1 MKSYLRFLGRNKRYT
16 AIQVVGLSVSLAF
29 VIILTSWLVN
39 IVKMGRENPEYE
51 DIYAVC
57 YQNSMHTTWAL
68 GEHLSDNIPEIECTS
83 TMLLYPGHFTLK
95 NADCV
100 KINWCEENF
109 FEFFP
114 REFIAGDAS
123 FLKVPS
129 EVGISETFANTYFPA
144 GDAIGKTVTLL
155 DKDYIITAIYKDF
168 GDGLIKYND
177 MIMAMSARG
186 EKNFSI
192 PSQEMLSGMV
202 TMIKLKDGVDIGE
215 TEKKIKEE
223 TIKHYTIASE
233 KYIEAASSAQNNEAY
248 IKMIKSRLADETC
261 RLVRYD
267 EITYDEANQYFTVN
281 TKFTIRIIVII
292 VVLLLITALMNYVN
306 LNVALAGK
314 RAKEAATKNLL
325 GSQKS
330 SVYLQF
336 FKEAFAVTVFCT
348 LLGVCLAVVSLP
360 SINSMLQ
367 GYDGLGSRFSIS
379 FEPMTVGA
387 VLGILI
393 MTSILSGCVPAY
405 YVSRFSALDVTK
417 GSFRF
422 NRKTILNKVFICIQT
437 ILATA
442 FITFSIILQ
451 VGYDNM
457 INIDSGCDHD
467 DLFYLLPSDRL
478 EPESNCFTHY
488 DALQSELL
496 THPEIESVDYT
507 NGTVFN
513 CRTFGVPLDENF
525 NQIIDAHMIYCTP
538 EAFDIYGFK
547 VISKNDNAQYGMW
560 MTESFKKIF
569 DNSQYLQQIML
580 DPSGDFGFV
589 GVIED
594 YPSSGIPVFGDAKTP
609 GYVNVFTKQY
619 VNDYNNLVFGN
630 DKASKENL
638 STFTLTEATTY
649 PFTVTS
655 AGMATLCLPFNV
667 VMADGMYAYDLAL
680 EGIKQEG
687 NDEVYDCTMIAIAG
701 PGQTL
706 KAGTPVII
714 GANKGDY
721 DLAITMDNNGSGTS
735 LNGSLLKGNFVK
747 QDLTQSGDKVKFIF
761 ANGNKGVGFY
771 RLSSG
776 TSTLGANKCWL
787 EWDVPTMGDPAQSIR
802 LRFEDVTDITSV
814 IQTTKA
820 EGIYDLT
827 GRRLAAPQKGVN
839 IINGKKVIL

>member
-29 VIILTSWLVN
+29 VIILASWLVN

-109 FEFFP
+109 CEFFP

-144 GDAIGKTVTLL
+144 GDAMGKTVTLL

-192 PSQEMLSGMV
+192 PSQEMISGMV

-281 TKFTIRIIVII
+281 TKFTIRIVVII

-360 SINSMLQ
+360 NINSMFQ

-422 NRKTILNKVFICIQT
+422 NRKTILNKVFICVQT

-451 VGYDNM
+451 LGYDNM
-457 INIDSGCDHD
+457 INIDSGCDHK

-496 THPEIESVDYT
+496 THPEIEAVDYT
-507 NGTVFN
+507 NSTVFN
-513 CRTFGVPLDENF
+513 AYHGNIWLDEHG
-525 NQIIDAHMIYCTP
+525 NQVLPVYNVICTP
-538 EAFDIYGFK
+538 EAFDIYRFDIIEKYRDDQYGIWMTRSFKEIVDKSEFLQKEFDDSESSFK
-547 VISKNDNAQYGMW
+547 V
-560 MTESFKKIF
+560 
-569 DNSQYLQQIML
+569 L
-580 DPSGDFGFV
+580 
-589 GVIED
+589 GVIDD
-594 YPSSGIPVFGDAKTP
+594 YCEHGIPSLVKDKP
-609 GYVNVFTKQY
+609 VGYVYSFPKNY
-619 VNDYNNLVFGN
+619 VNDYNLAYIIRTNGDHAKARQVIADAYEKISGCRVVDPKHIGRESMYLGEILKRDLQKIEFIKNVVTGIALMIVLIAILGLIGMSIYYADESTHETAVRKVFGGTIISET
-630 DKASKENL
+630 KR
-638 STFTLTEATTY
+638 TLWS
-649 PFTVTS
+649 FLKI
-655 AGMATLCLPFNV
+655 TLIANV
-667 VMADGMYAYDLAL
+667 VAVPVTVWLVMKQNWFDLATIPGWGWYVVL
-680 EGIKQEG
+680 A
-687 NDEVYDCTMIAIAG
+687 TMTSFAISLLAVLW
-701 PGQTL
+701 QTL
-706 KAGTPVII
+706 RAARTNP
-714 GANKGDY
+714 AE
-721 DLAITMDNNGSGTS
+721 A
-735 LNGSLLKGNFVK
+735 LKK
-747 QDLTQSGDKVKFIF
+747 
-761 ANGNKGVGFY
+761 
-771 RLSSG
+771 
-776 TSTLGANKCWL
+776 
-787 EWDVPTMGDPAQSIR
+787 E
-802 LRFEDVTDITSV
+802 
-814 IQTTKA
+814 
-820 EGIYDLT
+820 
-827 GRRLAAPQKGVN
+827 
-839 IINGKKVIL
+839 

>member
-29 VIILTSWLVN
+29 VIILASWLVN

-114 REFIAGDAS
+114 REFIAGDDS

-129 EVGISETFANTYFPA
+129 EVGISETFANTYFPD
-144 GDAIGKTVTLL
+144 GDAMGKTVTLL

-186 EKNFSI
+186 EINFSI

-202 TMIKLKDGVDIGE
+202 TMIKLKDGVDIDK
-215 TEKKIKEE
+215 TEEKVKEE

-261 RLVRYD
+261 RLIRYD
-267 EITYDEANQYFTVN
+267 KLTYDEANQYFTVN
-281 TKFTIRIIVII
+281 TKFTIRIVII
-292 VVLLLITALMNYVN
+292 LVVLLLITALMNYVN

-314 RAKEAATKNLL
+314 RAKEAAIKKLL
-325 GSQKS
+325 GSQTS

-336 FKEAFAVTVFCT
+336 FKEAFVVTVFCT
-348 LLGVCLAVVSLP
+348 LLGVCLAVVAIP

-387 VLGILI
+387 IFGILI

-422 NRKTILNKVFICIQT
+422 NRKTIINKVFICIQT

-451 VGYDNM
+451 VSYDNM
-457 INIDSGCDHD
+457 ININSGCDHD

-513 CRTFGVPLDENF
+513 CRTLGVPLDENF

-538 EAFDIYGFK
+538 EAFNIYGFK
-547 VISKNDNAQYGMW
+547 VISRNDNVQYGMW

-580 DPSGDFGFV
+580 DPSGDFGIT

-594 YPSSGIPVFGDAKTP
+594 FSSSGIPVFGDAKTS
-609 GYVNVFTKQY
+609 GYVNVFPKQY
-619 VNDYNNLVFGN
+619 VNDYNLAYIIRTNGDHEKARQVIAEAYEKISGCRVVDPKHIGRESMYLGEILKRDLQKIEFIKNVVTGIALMIVLIAVLGLIGMSIYYADESTHETAVRKVFGGTIISET
-630 DKASKENL
+630 KR
-638 STFTLTEATTY
+638 TLWS
-649 PFTVTS
+649 FLKI
-655 AGMATLCLPFNV
+655 TLIANV
-667 VMADGMYAYDLAL
+667 VAVPVTVWLVMKQNWFDLATIPGWGWYVVL
-680 EGIKQEG
+680 A
-687 NDEVYDCTMIAIAG
+687 TMTSFAISLLAVLW
-701 PGQTL
+701 QTL
-706 KAGTPVII
+706 RAARTNP
-714 GANKGDY
+714 AE
-721 DLAITMDNNGSGTS
+721 A
-735 LNGSLLKGNFVK
+735 LKK
-747 QDLTQSGDKVKFIF
+747 
-761 ANGNKGVGFY
+761 
-771 RLSSG
+771 
-776 TSTLGANKCWL
+776 
-787 EWDVPTMGDPAQSIR
+787 E
-802 LRFEDVTDITSV
+802 
-814 IQTTKA
+814 
-820 EGIYDLT
+820 
-827 GRRLAAPQKGVN
+827 
-839 IINGKKVIL
+839 

>member
-29 VIILTSWLVN
+29 VIILASWLVN

-68 GEHLSDNIPEIECTS
+68 GEYLSDNIPEIECTS

-144 GDAIGKTVTLL
+144 GDAMGKTVTLL

-281 TKFTIRIIVII
+281 TKFTIRIVVII

-360 SINSMLQ
+360 NINSMLQ

-422 NRKTILNKVFICIQT
+422 NRKTILNKVFICVQT

-513 CRTFGVPLDENF
+513 CRTLGVPLDENF

-547 VISKNDNAQYGMW
+547 VISRNDNVQYGMW

-580 DPSGDFGFV
+580 DPSGDFGIT

-594 YPSSGIPVFGDAKTP
+594 FSSSGIPVFGDAKTS
-609 GYVNVFTKQY
+609 GYVNVFPKQY
-619 VNDYNNLVFGN
+619 VNDYNLAYIIRTNGDHEKARQVIAEAYEKISGCRVVDPKHIGRESMYLGEILKRDLQKIEFIKNVVTGIALMIVLIAVLGLIGMSIYYADESTHETAVRKVFGGTIISET
-630 DKASKENL
+630 KR
-638 STFTLTEATTY
+638 TLWS
-649 PFTVTS
+649 FLKI
-655 AGMATLCLPFNV
+655 TLIANV
-667 VMADGMYAYDLAL
+667 VAVPVTVWLVMRQNWFDLATIPGWGWYVVL
-680 EGIKQEG
+680 A
-687 NDEVYDCTMIAIAG
+687 TMTSFAVSLLAVLW
-701 PGQTL
+701 QTL
-706 KAGTPVII
+706 RAARTNP
-714 GANKGDY
+714 AE
-721 DLAITMDNNGSGTS
+721 A
-735 LNGSLLKGNFVK
+735 LKK
-747 QDLTQSGDKVKFIF
+747 
-761 ANGNKGVGFY
+761 
-771 RLSSG
+771 
-776 TSTLGANKCWL
+776 
-787 EWDVPTMGDPAQSIR
+787 E
-802 LRFEDVTDITSV
+802 
-814 IQTTKA
+814 
-820 EGIYDLT
+820 
-827 GRRLAAPQKGVN
+827 
-839 IINGKKVIL
+839 

>member
-1 MKSYLRFLGRNKRYT
+1 MKSYMRFLWKNKRYT

-39 IVKMGRENPEYE
+39 IVKMGHENPEYE

-100 KINWCEENF
+100 KIYWCEENF

-114 REFIAGDAS
+114 REFIAGDAG

-129 EVGISETFANTYFPA
+129 EVGISETFANTYFPE
-144 GDAIGKTVTLL
+144 GDAMGKTVTLL
-155 DKDYIITAIYKDF
+155 DKDYIITAVYKDF

-281 TKFTIRIIVII
+281 TKFTIRIVVII

-360 SINSMLQ
+360 NINSMLQ

-405 YVSRFSALDVTK
+405 YVSRFSALDITK

-513 CRTFGVPLDENF
+513 CRTLGVPLDENF

-569 DNSQYLQQIML
+569 DNSQYLQQIMI

-609 GYVNVFTKQY
+609 GYVNVFPKQY
-619 VNDYNNLVFGN
+619 VNDYNLAYIIRTNGDHEKARQVIAEAYEKISGCKIVDPKHIGRESMYLGEILKRDLQKIEFIKNVVTGIALMIVLIAILGLIGMSIYYADESTHETAVRKVFGGTVISETKRTLWSFMKITLIAN
-630 DKASKENL
+630 VVAVPVTVWLVMKQNWFELATIPGWGWHVVL
-638 STFTLTEATTY
+638 STM
-649 PFTVTS
+649 TS
-655 AGMATLCLPFNV
+655 FAISL
-667 VMADGMYAYDLAL
+667 LAVL
-680 EGIKQEG
+680 W
-687 NDEVYDCTMIAIAG
+687 
-701 PGQTL
+701 QTL
-706 KAGTPVII
+706 RAARTNP
-714 GANKGDY
+714 AE
-721 DLAITMDNNGSGTS
+721 A
-735 LNGSLLKGNFVK
+735 LKK
-747 QDLTQSGDKVKFIF
+747 
-761 ANGNKGVGFY
+761 
-771 RLSSG
+771 
-776 TSTLGANKCWL
+776 
-787 EWDVPTMGDPAQSIR
+787 E
-802 LRFEDVTDITSV
+802 
-814 IQTTKA
+814 
-820 EGIYDLT
+820 
-827 GRRLAAPQKGVN
+827 
-839 IINGKKVIL
+839 

>member
-29 VIILTSWLVN
+29 VIILASWLVN

-144 GDAIGKTVTLL
+144 GDAMGKTVTLL

-281 TKFTIRIIVII
+281 TKFTIRIVVII

-422 NRKTILNKVFICIQT
+422 NRKTILNKVFICVQT

-513 CRTFGVPLDENF
+513 CRTLGVPLDENF

-538 EAFDIYGFK
+538 EAFNIYGFK
-547 VISKNDNAQYGMW
+547 VISRNDNVQYGMW

-580 DPSGDFGFV
+580 DPSGDFGIT

-594 YPSSGIPVFGDAKTP
+594 FSSSGIPVFGDAKTS
-609 GYVNVFTKQY
+609 GYVNVFPKQY
-619 VNDYNNLVFGN
+619 VNDYNLAYIIRTNGDHEKARQVIAEAYEKISGCRVVDPKHIGRESMYLGEILKRDLQKIEFIKNVVTGIALMIVLIAVLGLIGMSIYYADESTHETAVRKVFGGTIISET
-630 DKASKENL
+630 KR
-638 STFTLTEATTY
+638 TLWSFLRIALI
-649 PFTVTS
+649 
-655 AGMATLCLPFNV
+655 ANV
-667 VMADGMYAYDLAL
+667 VALPVTVWLVMKQNWFDLATIPGWGWYVVL
-680 EGIKQEG
+680 A
-687 NDEVYDCTMIAIAG
+687 TMTSFAI
-701 PGQTL
+701 
-706 KAGTPVII
+706 
-714 GANKGDY
+714 
-721 DLAITMDNNGSGTS
+721 
-735 LNGSLLKGNFVK
+735 SLLAVLWQTFRAARTN
-747 QDLTQSGDKVKFIF
+747 
-761 ANGNKGVGFY
+761 
-771 RLSSG
+771 
-776 TSTLGANKCWL
+776 
-787 EWDVPTMGDPAQSIR
+787 PAEA
-802 LRFEDVTDITSV
+802 L
-814 IQTTKA
+814 
-820 EGIYDLT
+820 
-827 GRRLAAPQKGVN
+827 
-839 IINGKKVIL
+839 KKE

>member
-1 MKSYLRFLGRNKRYT
+1 VKSYLRFLGRNKRYT

-29 VIILTSWLVN
+29 VIILASWLVN

-114 REFIAGDAS
+114 REFIAGDDS

-129 EVGISETFANTYFPA
+129 EVGISETFANTYFPD
-144 GDAIGKTVTLL
+144 GDAMGKTVTLL

-186 EKNFSI
+186 EINFSI

-202 TMIKLKDGVDIGE
+202 TMIKLKDGVDIDK
-215 TEKKIKEE
+215 TEEKVKEE

-261 RLVRYD
+261 RLIRYD
-267 EITYDEANQYFTVN
+267 KLTYDEANQYFTVN
-281 TKFTIRIIVII
+281 TKFTIRIVII
-292 VVLLLITALMNYVN
+292 LVVLLLITALMNYVN

-314 RAKEAATKNLL
+314 RAKEAAIKKLL
-325 GSQKS
+325 GSQTS

-336 FKEAFAVTVFCT
+336 FKEAFVVTVFCT
-348 LLGVCLAVVSLP
+348 LLGVCLAVVAIP

-387 VLGILI
+387 IFGILI

-422 NRKTILNKVFICIQT
+422 NRKTIINKVFICIQT

-451 VGYDNM
+451 VSYDNM
-457 INIDSGCDHD
+457 ININSGCDHD

-513 CRTFGVPLDENF
+513 CRTLGVPLDENF

-538 EAFDIYGFK
+538 EAFNIYGFK
-547 VISKNDNAQYGMW
+547 VISRNDNVQYGMW

-580 DPSGDFGFV
+580 DPSGDFGIT

-594 YPSSGIPVFGDAKTP
+594 FSSSGIPVFGDAKTS
-609 GYVNVFTKQY
+609 GYVNVFPKQY
-619 VNDYNNLVFGN
+619 VNDYNLAYIIRTNGDHEKARQVIAEAYEKISGCRVVDPKHIGRESMYLGEILKRDLQKIEFIKNVVTGIALMIVLIAVLGLIGMSIYYADESTHETAVRKVFGGTIISET
-630 DKASKENL
+630 KR
-638 STFTLTEATTY
+638 TLWS
-649 PFTVTS
+649 FLKI
-655 AGMATLCLPFNV
+655 TLIANV
-667 VMADGMYAYDLAL
+667 VAVPVTVWLVMKQNWFDLATIPGWGWYVVL
-680 EGIKQEG
+680 A
-687 NDEVYDCTMIAIAG
+687 TMTSFAISLLAVLW
-701 PGQTL
+701 QTL
-706 KAGTPVII
+706 RAARTNP
-714 GANKGDY
+714 AE
-721 DLAITMDNNGSGTS
+721 A
-735 LNGSLLKGNFVK
+735 LKK
-747 QDLTQSGDKVKFIF
+747 
-761 ANGNKGVGFY
+761 
-771 RLSSG
+771 
-776 TSTLGANKCWL
+776 
-787 EWDVPTMGDPAQSIR
+787 E
-802 LRFEDVTDITSV
+802 
-814 IQTTKA
+814 
-820 EGIYDLT
+820 
-827 GRRLAAPQKGVN
+827 
-839 IINGKKVIL
+839 

>member
-1 MKSYLRFLGRNKRYT
+1 M
-16 AIQVVGLSVSLAF
+16 
-29 VIILTSWLVN
+29 
-39 IVKMGRENPEYE
+39 
-51 DIYAVC
+51 
-57 YQNSMHTTWAL
+57 
-68 GEHLSDNIPEIECTS
+68 
-83 TMLLYPGHFTLK
+83 
-95 NADCV
+95 
-100 KINWCEENF
+100 
-109 FEFFP
+109 
-114 REFIAGDAS
+114 
-123 FLKVPS
+123 
-129 EVGISETFANTYFPA
+129 
-144 GDAIGKTVTLL
+144 GKTVTLL

-177 MIMAMSARG
+177 MIMSMSARG

-267 EITYDEANQYFTVN
+267 EITYDEANQYFTLN
-281 TKFTIRIIVII
+281 TKFTIRIVII
-292 VVLLLITALMNYVN
+292 LVVLLLITALMNYVN

-360 SINSMLQ
+360 NINSMLQ

-422 NRKTILNKVFICIQT
+422 NRKTILNKVFICVQT

-513 CRTFGVPLDENF
+513 CWTLGVPLDENF

-594 YPSSGIPVFGDAKTP
+594 YPSSGIPVFGDAKTS
-609 GYVNVFTKQY
+609 GYVNVFPKQY
-619 VNDYNNLVFGN
+619 VNDYNLAYIIRTNGEHEKARQVIAEAYEKISGCKVVDPKHIGRESMYLGEILKRDLQKIEFIKNVVTGIALMIVLIAILGMIGMSIYYADENTHETAVRKVFGGTIN
-630 DKASKENL
+630 SE
-638 STFTLTEATTY
+638 TRRTLWSFLKITLIANIVAVPVTVYLVTKQAWFDLATIPGWGWY
-649 PFTVTS
+649 V
-655 AGMATLCLPFNV
+655 ALATLVSF
-667 VMADGMYAYDLAL
+667 AISTLAVL
-680 EGIKQEG
+680 W
-687 NDEVYDCTMIAIAG
+687 
-701 PGQTL
+701 QTL
-706 KAGTPVII
+706 RAAR
-714 GANKGDY
+714 ANP
-721 DLAITMDNNGSGTS
+721 AEA
-735 LNGSLLKGNFVK
+735 LKK
-747 QDLTQSGDKVKFIF
+747 
-761 ANGNKGVGFY
+761 
-771 RLSSG
+771 
-776 TSTLGANKCWL
+776 
-787 EWDVPTMGDPAQSIR
+787 E
-802 LRFEDVTDITSV
+802 
-814 IQTTKA
+814 
-820 EGIYDLT
+820 
-827 GRRLAAPQKGVN
+827 
-839 IINGKKVIL
+839 

>member
-29 VIILTSWLVN
+29 VIILASWLVN

-144 GDAIGKTVTLL
+144 GDAMGKTVTLL

-233 KYIEAASSAQNNEAY
+233 KYIEAARSAQNNEAY

-267 EITYDEANQYFTVN
+267 ELTYDEANQYFTVN
-281 TKFTIRIIVII
+281 TKFTIRIVII
-292 VVLLLITALMNYVN
+292 LVVLLLITALMNYVN

-314 RAKEAATKNLL
+314 RAKEAATKKLL
-325 GSQKS
+325 GSQTS

-360 SINSMLQ
+360 NINSMLQ

-405 YVSRFSALDVTK
+405 YVSRFSALDITK

-457 INIDSGCDHD
+457 INIDSGCDHY

-513 CRTFGVPLDENF
+513 CRTLGVPLDESF

-580 DPSGDFGFV
+580 DPSGVFGFV

-594 YPSSGIPVFGDAKTP
+594 YPSSGIPVFGDAKTS
-609 GYVNVFTKQY
+609 GYVNVFPKQY
-619 VNDYNNLVFGN
+619 VNDYNLAYIIRTNGDHETARQVIAEAYEKISGCRVVDPKHIGRESMYLGEILKRDLQKIEFIKNVVTGIALMIVLIAILGLIGMSIYYADESTHETAVRKVFGGTIISETKRTLWSFLKITLIAN
-630 DKASKENL
+630 VVAVPVTVWLVMKQNWFDLATIPGWGWYVVL
-638 STFTLTEATTY
+638 ATLTSFAI
-649 PFTVTS
+649 S
-655 AGMATLCLPFNV
+655 L
-667 VMADGMYAYDLAL
+667 LAVL
-680 EGIKQEG
+680 W
-687 NDEVYDCTMIAIAG
+687 
-701 PGQTL
+701 QTL
-706 KAGTPVII
+706 RAARTNP
-714 GANKGDY
+714 AE
-721 DLAITMDNNGSGTS
+721 A
-735 LNGSLLKGNFVK
+735 LKK
-747 QDLTQSGDKVKFIF
+747 
-761 ANGNKGVGFY
+761 
-771 RLSSG
+771 
-776 TSTLGANKCWL
+776 
-787 EWDVPTMGDPAQSIR
+787 E
-802 LRFEDVTDITSV
+802 
-814 IQTTKA
+814 
-820 EGIYDLT
+820 
-827 GRRLAAPQKGVN
+827 
-839 IINGKKVIL
+839 

>member
-29 VIILTSWLVN
+29 VIILASWLVN

-144 GDAIGKTVTLL
+144 GDAMGKTVTLL

-281 TKFTIRIIVII
+281 TKFTIRIVVII

-360 SINSMLQ
+360 NINSMLQ

-422 NRKTILNKVFICIQT
+422 NRKTILNKVFICVQT

-538 EAFDIYGFK
+538 EAFNIYGFK
-547 VISKNDNAQYGMW
+547 VISRNDNVQYGMW

-569 DNSQYLQQIML
+569 DNSQYLQQIMF
-580 DPSGDFGFV
+580 DPSGDFGIT

-594 YPSSGIPVFGDAKTP
+594 FSSSGIPVFGDAKTP
-609 GYVNVFTKQY
+609 VYVNLFPKQY
-619 VNDYNNLVFGN
+619 VNDYNLAYIIRTNGDHETARQVIAEAYEKISGCRVVDPKHIGRESMYLGEILKRDLQKIEFIKNVVTGIALMIVLIAILGLIGMSIYYADESTHETAVRKVFGGTIISET
-630 DKASKENL
+630 KR
-638 STFTLTEATTY
+638 TLWS
-649 PFTVTS
+649 FLKI
-655 AGMATLCLPFNV
+655 TLIANV
-667 VMADGMYAYDLAL
+667 VAVPVTVWLVMKQNWFDLATIPGWGWYVVL
-680 EGIKQEG
+680 ASM
-687 NDEVYDCTMIAIAG
+687 TSFAI
-701 PGQTL
+701 
-706 KAGTPVII
+706 
-714 GANKGDY
+714 
-721 DLAITMDNNGSGTS
+721 
-735 LNGSLLKGNFVK
+735 SLLAVLWQTIRAARTN
-747 QDLTQSGDKVKFIF
+747 
-761 ANGNKGVGFY
+761 
-771 RLSSG
+771 
-776 TSTLGANKCWL
+776 
-787 EWDVPTMGDPAQSIR
+787 PAEA
-802 LRFEDVTDITSV
+802 L
-814 IQTTKA
+814 
-820 EGIYDLT
+820 
-827 GRRLAAPQKGVN
+827 
-839 IINGKKVIL
+839 KKE